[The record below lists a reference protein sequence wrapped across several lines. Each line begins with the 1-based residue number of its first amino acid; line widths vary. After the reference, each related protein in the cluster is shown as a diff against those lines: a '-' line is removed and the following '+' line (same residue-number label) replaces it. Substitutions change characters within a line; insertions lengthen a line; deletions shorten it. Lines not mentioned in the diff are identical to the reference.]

1 MLAGALEKFGVVA
14 RVRQFEGGYFHVS
27 LRYKSAELLSPLQYI
42 LGLRAVERGAIKGS
56 LNDFLVGQR
65 NIETGAKLP
74 QLAFVELFLLM
85 GNIASFTAF
94 AEAVT
99 LNGLCQYDGR
109 GSLVVDRSEEH
120 TSELQSLM
128 Y

>member
-1 MLAGALEKFGVVA
+1 MLTGALEKFRVVA

-27 LRYKSAELLSPLQYI
+27 LGYKSAELLSPPQYI

-74 QLAFVELFLLM
+74 QLTFVELFLLM
-85 GNIASFTAF
+85 SNIASFAF
-94 AEAVT
+94 FAAAVT
-99 LNGLCQYDGR
+99 RNGLSQYAVR
-109 GSLVVDRSEEH
+109 GSRVADD
-120 TSELQSLM
+120 
-128 Y
+128 